1 MRGFDLD
8 IPAGQSIAIVGNSGN
23 GKSTCLQL
31 LQRFYDPDEGEILID
46 GHDIRSIN
54 VQTLRTII
62 ATVGQEPVLFS
73 TTIGENIRYGKPD
86 ATDEE
91 VIFSAQGSG
100 AHDFVAKQPMKYNT
114 YVGEKGSQFSGGQK
128 QRVAI
133 ARALIQSPKIL
144 LLDESTSAL
153 VNVHI

>member
-1 MRGFDLD
+1 M
-8 IPAGQSIAIVGNSGN
+8 
-23 GKSTCLQL
+23 
-31 LQRFYDPDEGEILID
+31 
-46 GHDIRSIN
+46 
-54 VQTLRTII
+54 QTLRTIM

-91 VIFSAQGSG
+91 VIAAAKGSG
-100 AHDFVAKQPMKYNT
+100 AHDFLAKQPLKYNT
-114 YVGEKGSQFSGGQK
+114 YAGEKGSQFSGGQK

-153 VNVHI
+153 ASIHIQITHTNSFH